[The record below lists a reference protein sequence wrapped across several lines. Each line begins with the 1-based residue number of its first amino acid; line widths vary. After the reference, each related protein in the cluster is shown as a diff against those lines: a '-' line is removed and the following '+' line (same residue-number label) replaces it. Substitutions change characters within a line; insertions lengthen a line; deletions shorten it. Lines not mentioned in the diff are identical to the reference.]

1 MTEHFTDEETLLTCD
16 NKFNVI
22 LELSN
27 KQDVTKKGQRVQA
40 LLKLLCSRQ
49 FLESLFL
56 GQFVSILLCGTGVFS
71 GLLQNEGVNVPA
83 AQSFLVYYAL
93 GLVFTTQLAFNQTER
108 NLLKLLKSTEIF
120 KYLLI
125 GIIEVEANFMVVK
138 AYSYTSVTS
147 VQILDC
153 FSIAAVLLLSRL
165 WLHTLYRWCH
175 YLGVT
180 ISVVGLGVLV
190 AADVITGK
198 NKDEGSD
205 IALGDSL
212 VIIGAILYGFNNV
225 AQEYVVKNYNKSE
238 YLGMVGLFSTVVS
251 GIQVIILERE
261 ELSNINFVS
270 YKVAL
275 PWFGYFLFLF
285 LIYTCMSWVIQKT
298 SATVTNLSLLTADFY
313 ALIIGIFIFGYSFH
327 ALYVIAFFVVLF
339 GVAVYSF
346 QPTESA

>member
-1 MTEHFTDEETLLTCD
+1 M
-16 NKFNVI
+16 K
-22 LELSN
+22 
-27 KQDVTKKGQRVQA
+27 
-40 LLKLLCSRQ
+40 
-49 FLESLFL
+49 
-56 GQFVSILLCGTGVFS
+56 VSMY
-71 GLLQNEGVNVPA
+71 Q
-83 AQSFLVYYAL
+83 
-93 GLVFTTQLAFNQTER
+93 QLAFNQTER

-180 ISVVGLGVLV
+180 ISVVGLGALV

-270 YKVAL
+270 YKVVSFGEWSGISCSKSL
-275 PWFGYFLFLF
+275 PVSFGEWSGISCSKSQPSMF
-285 LIYTCMSWVIQKT
+285 LIRFK
-298 SATVTNLSLLTADFY
+298 
-313 ALIIGIFIFGYSFH
+313 
-327 ALYVIAFFVVLF
+327 
-339 GVAVYSF
+339 
-346 QPTESA
+346 E